1 MCPWDHK
8 RVAIGRLQRDLSF
21 DAMMMMM
28 MGSGE
33 ALDHRIYRTNMTS
46 MRLILYRR
54 RGSKTVS
61 FLTTTDLD
69 LKGIKRADL
78 VHDASG
84 DLFSEGIND

>member
-21 DAMMMMM
+21 DAMMMM
-28 MGSGE
+28 GSGE

-46 MRLILYRR
+46 MRLNLYRR

-69 LKGIKRADL
+69 LKSIKRADL

-84 DLFSEGIND
+84 DLVSEGIND